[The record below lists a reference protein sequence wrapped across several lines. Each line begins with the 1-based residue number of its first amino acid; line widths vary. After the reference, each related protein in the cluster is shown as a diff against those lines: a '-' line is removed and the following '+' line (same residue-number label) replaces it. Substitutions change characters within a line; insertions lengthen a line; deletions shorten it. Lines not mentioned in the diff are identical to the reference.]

1 VKLFIAGDA
10 NRDSKV
16 DGFDGQILTDII
28 SGQSTNQQI
37 IRSSDFNGDGTV
49 DAADIHLYRQDLGF
63 VPNQAPAL
71 SAVEGPVKTHIDL
84 EIIKSVDQYISDQ
97 ENDPIVY
104 RITGATNGTA
114 RMASDGSSV
123 SFTPTTGFFGTAGF
137 SLVADDGYSTSQV
150 ATVTV
155 NVSDAPLV
163 KLDFVVRQPRLDA
176 RHSICIWDRTTP
188 CLTITA
194 SKWSCRGRRN
204 RGHELRAGA

>member
-1 VKLFIAGDA
+1 MKLFIAGDA

-163 KLDFVVRQPRLDA
+163 KLDFVVRQPRLDE
-176 RHSICIWDRTTP
+176 RHSICIWERTTP